1 MGNGD
6 RIRVGVVAGYMA
18 FFEGIM
24 PEGYRE
30 EKAEWA
36 RRIVRRLQDAG
47 FEPVFPGLIVTR
59 EDGMAAGEQFV
70 KSGVDVI
77 LVVPTMAA
85 PPEYSWEA
93 VKRMPR
99 TPLIVWDMHEMTEIP
114 DGYTMRDL
122 VRHSNNVGT
131 IMFTNTALRHG
142 RNVQLFVSAERDSRT
157 EAKVFKAI
165 RAGKAASAFLNGR
178 IGLIGKPIDG
188 YVNVTADPGDLAG
201 TFGLQVQDI
210 GSDEFTR
217 TFRQVTDEEI
227 GEKRRWLEE
236 HTRVEAEQD
245 HGFRQ
250 SLALTVTLEKL
261 TERYGLLGGAFNCRA
276 EYAAKNPEIGVIG
289 CLGVSCMTSVG
300 KPYTCTGDIVTSL
313 AMIAAKQLGGDILY
327 CECDQIDYVE
337 DYMLMANTGESDF
350 CLSCDKPCVIS
361 TRGHSG
367 QPLKG
372 ASVFIS
378 AKPGPATLVGMSPKK
393 GAKGG
398 WVLVIAPGE
407 ILGTRHQELRVG
419 NCMFRFRNGP
429 TPEAFR
435 RWCLA
440 GATHHGSLSSGDL
453 TEELVMFGEM
463 LGIETVVI

>member
-1 MGNGD
+1 MGNGE

-30 EKAEWA
+30 EKAEGA
-36 RRIVRRLQDAG
+36 RRLVRRLQDAG

-59 EDGMAAGEQFV
+59 EDGVAAGEQFV
-70 KSGVDVI
+70 QSGVDVI
-77 LVVPTMAA
+77 LVAPTMAA

-93 VKRMPR
+93 VRRLPR

-142 RNVQLFVSAERDSRT
+142 RNFQLFVGAERDRRT

-188 YVNVTADPGDLAG
+188 YANVTADPGDLAG

-217 TFRQVTDEEI
+217 TFQQVTDEEI

-236 HTRVEAEQD
+236 HTLVEAAQD
-245 HGFRQ
+245 DGFRQ

-261 TERYGLLGGAFNCRA
+261 TERYGLIGGAFNCRA
-276 EYAAKNPEIGVIG
+276 EYAAQNPEIGVIG
-289 CLGVSCMTSVG
+289 CLGVSYMTSVG

-407 ILGTRHQELRVG
+407 ILGTRHRELRVG

-440 GATHHGSLSSGDL
+440 GATHHGALSSGDL